1 MKELSRKIGLYVCQ
15 LGWHPRPFEKEPR
28 PEGVTPEDYLFYS
41 RHSCRRCGAV
51 GRLDTHG
58 NLDTEDTRRRLP
70 LNRSCSA
77 NSLNRL

>member
-15 LGWHPRPFEKEPR
+15 LGWHQRPFEKEPR

-41 RHSCRRCGAV
+41 RHFCRRCGAV

-58 NLDTEDTRRRLP
+58 NLDTDAVGGAARAAL
-70 LNRSCSA
+70 
-77 NSLNRL
+77 